1 VSRLLVALAL
11 VAPLAARA
19 QEKVVFVTLPA
30 DAVTAPGLR
39 IDPEAGFLQEPDV
52 RTAVL
57 ATGSSLVLPG
67 MGQLLLGQRRWT
79 VYAGVELAGWL
90 VHLDRLRQGQRF
102 RRTYRDLAWI
112 AARGM
117 AEPREEG
124 DWEYYEAVGSWH
136 RSGAFDADGGQ
147 PGVQPEMDPESYNGA
162 IWELA
167 RDLYLPEGAGPT
179 HPAWGRALDYYN
191 RRAIQP
197 ALLWDWTGREEHL
210 VKYRDLIDKS
220 DEALRTATVVFG
232 AVVAN
237 HLFSAVDAFVSSRLG
252 RASPVSATVQWHE
265 LAAGTALEWSVEV
278 RP

>member
-1 VSRLLVALAL
+1 MPAGAGPRR
-11 VAPLAARA
+11 LAA
-19 QEKVVFVTLPA
+19 P
-30 DAVTAPGLR
+30 DAVV
-39 IDPEAGFLQEPDV
+39 QE
-52 RTAVL
+52 TGSLAAVL
-57 ATGSSLVLPG
+57 ATPSSLVLPG
-67 MGQLLLGQRRWT
+67 MGQLILGQRRWT
-79 VYAGVELAGWL
+79 AYAGIELAGWL
-90 VHLDRLRQGQRF
+90 VHLERLREGRRL

-117 AEPREEG
+117 TQPREEG
-124 DWEYYEAVGSWH
+124 GWEYYEALGSWH

-147 PGVQPEMDPESYNGA
+147 PGVQPEMDRESFNGA

-179 HPAWGRALDYYN
+179 PPAYERALDYY
-191 RRAIQP
+191 RTRAIQP
-197 ALLWDWTGREEHL
+197 DFLWDWTGREENL
-210 VKYRDLIDKS
+210 VLYRDLIDDS

-252 RASPVSATVQWHE
+252 RTSPVSAAAQWRE
-265 LAAGTALEWSVEV
+265 VPAGTALEWSVRI

>member
-1 VSRLLVALAL
+1 VGSRLLLALIALAP
-11 VAPLAARA
+11 AHAAA
-19 QEKVVFVTLPA
+19 QT
-30 DAVTAPGLR
+30 
-39 IDPEAGFLQEPDV
+39 
-52 RTAVL
+52 RTAFPLVPAHGTTTPAVQSVDAPDGREIAL
-57 ATGSSLVLPG
+57 ATGSSLLLPG

-79 VYAGVELAGWL
+79 IYAGAELAGWL
-90 VHLDRLRQGQRF
+90 VHLDRLRQGRKH
-102 RRTYRDLAWI
+102 RKTYRDLAWV

-117 AEPREEG
+117 PQPREEG
-124 DWEYYEAVGSWH
+124 GWEYYEALGSWN
-136 RSGAFDADGGQ
+136 RSGVFDADGGQ
-147 PGVQPEMDPESYNGA
+147 PGVQPEMDPGTYNGA

-179 HPAWGRALDYYN
+179 HPAWARALDYYD

-197 ALLWDWTGREEHL
+197 AFLWDWSGREEHL
-210 VKYRDLIDKS
+210 MEYRDLIDRS

-252 RASPVSATVQWHE
+252 RPTPVSANLGWREH
-265 LAAGTALEWSVEV
+265 ASGTALEWRVEV

>member
-1 VSRLLVALAL
+1 VKRLSVALAL
-11 VAPLAARA
+11 LAPLPAAAQARLVFPVGEGETRA
-19 QEKVVFVTLPA
+19 TTLA
-30 DAVTAPGLR
+30 AAPLF
-39 IDPEAGFLQEPDV
+39 PQEPDV
-52 RTAVL
+52 RAAAL

-90 VHLDRLRQGQRF
+90 VHLDRLRQG
-102 RRTYRDLAWI
+102 RRYRKAYRDLAWI

-117 AEPREEG
+117 PQPREEG
-124 DWEYYEAVGSWH
+124 GWEYYEALGSWN
-136 RSGAFDADGGQ
+136 RSGAYDANGAQ
-147 PGVQPEMDPESYNGA
+147 AGVQPELDPATYNGA

-167 RDLYLPEGAGPT
+167 QDLYLPDGAGPT
-179 HPAWGRALDYYN
+179 HPAWSRALEYYA

-197 ALLWDWTGREEHL
+197 AFLWDWTGREEHL
-210 VKYRDLIDKS
+210 TQYRDLIDRS

-252 RASPVSATVQWHE
+252 RTAPVSAAVGWRE
-265 LAAGTALEWSVEV
+265 LAAGAALEWSVQV